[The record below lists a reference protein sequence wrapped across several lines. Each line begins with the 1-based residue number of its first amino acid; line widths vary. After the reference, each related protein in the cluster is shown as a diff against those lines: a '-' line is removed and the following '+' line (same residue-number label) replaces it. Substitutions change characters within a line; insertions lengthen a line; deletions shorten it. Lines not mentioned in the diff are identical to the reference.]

1 MEEFGLQG
9 GFAFL
14 PGLHCLPILIPGS
27 PPVIL
32 SGAKDL
38 AVVEDFSLNLLDG
51 FFHDGFLQ
59 SAFPDDDDGP
69 AFGLQLAPDFLVA
82 LLVPLDFGCPES
94 GVGLGS

>member
-1 MEEFGLQG
+1 MAEFGLQG

-38 AVVEDFSLNLLDG
+38 AVVEDFSLNLVDG
-51 FFHDGFLQ
+51 FLYDGFLQ
-59 SAFPDDDDGP
+59 LAFPDDDDGP

-82 LLVPLDFGCPES
+82 LLVP
-94 GVGLGS
+94 